1 MDQAIAVEWGRFLR
15 ELEAQNKDGLKN
27 NSNNH
32 NGGGPEDGAKSG
44 LDGTKN
50 PVLQR
55 LEDALALPPAPEEPL
70 YPEARVPS
78 VEQPDGLQAQ
88 EPAEADR
95 SVLDRFARNP
105 TGNGT
110 RTTWMKTSP
119 ADPSSVLEPKRVMTG
134 EIGMFSTR
142 TQWNGTGFE
151 ERRVPVTPP
160 AENVSVPEPQLT
172 TIHADAA
179 EQKASITSTDNREG
193 EMWKTTV
200 SRPDAA
206 VSEEPATSADAMQA
220 VHGQDTSRWF
230 VLKGVLGGATAAEKT
245 PDLGPAAEIPVVE
258 VFSLAG
264 GVGKTSLAATLG
276 RALSARGERVLLV
289 EATPLAS
296 LQYFFGACDSRP
308 GVVRTFRPPAAS
320 SDAPIRLASFDPEA
334 LVIESA
340 VQGSLAADI
349 QKWAQGASRV
359 IVDVATGSTST
370 VRGLSRMS
378 PVVLVPLVPDVQAVV
393 TANSIDAFFQ
403 RNGVATGTN
412 CDVYYLLNQFDPSL
426 PLHLDVRK
434 VLRER
439 LGERMLPF
447 TLPRTPA
454 VSEALAEGMTIVDYA
469 PDSPATEEFASLAK
483 WLEDALAPADMNL
496 RGMRWS
502 ER

>member
-27 NSNNH
+27 NSSNH
-32 NGGGPEDGAKSG
+32 NGGGAEDGAKSG
-44 LDGTKN
+44 LDGAKN

-70 YPEARVPS
+70 CLEARVPS
-78 VEQPDGLQAQ
+78 VEQTDGMQPQ
-88 EPAEADR
+88 EPADEDR
-95 SVLDRFARNP
+95 SVLDRFARNLA
-105 TGNGT
+105 GNGT

-160 AENVSVPEPQLT
+160 AENVSATEPQLA
-172 TIHADAA
+172 TIHEDAA
-179 EQKASITSTDNREG
+179 EQKVSFTSTENREE
-193 EMWKTTV
+193 EMWKTV

-220 VHGQDTSRWF
+220 AHGQETSRWF
-230 VLKGVLGGATAAEKT
+230 VLKGVLGGATAPEKT
-245 PDLGPAAEIPVVE
+245 PDLGPAAEIPLVE

-264 GVGKTSLAATLG
+264 GVGKTSLVATLG

-308 GVVRTFRPPAAS
+308 GVVRTFRPPAVS

-334 LVIESA
+334 LVVESA
-340 VQGSLAADI
+340 VQGSMATDI
-349 QKWAQGASRV
+349 QKWAQGVSRV

-378 PVVLVPLVPDVQAVV
+378 PVVLVPLIPDVQAIV
-393 TANSIDAFFQ
+393 TAKSIDAFFQ
-403 RNGVATGTN
+403 RNGAATGTN
-412 CDVYYLLNQFDPSL
+412 SEVYYLLNQFDPSL